1 MRKINLLVLTLL
13 MTATIAAQTPTKEQQ
28 AVQQTIENMFTA
40 LSHSDTSALKMY
52 VTRDVNFLE
61 YGQIWNIDTIV
72 HKAML
77 GKTIPDFNR
86 INSFKYVSTTIN
98 QKTAWVTY
106 YLQSTITKGGK
117 EEIVKWLETVI
128 LIRSRNFWKIN
139 VLHSTRLGNR

>member
-1 MRKINLLVLTLL
+1 MRKVNLLVLLLL
-13 MTATIAAQTPTKEQQ
+13 MTVTLEAQTPTKEQRT
-28 AVQQTIENMFTA
+28 VQKTIENMFTA

-52 VTRDVNFLE
+52 VTRNVNFLE
-61 YGQIWNIDTIV
+61 YGQIWNRDTIV

-77 GKTIPDFNR
+77 GKRIPDFNR
-86 INSFKYVSTTIN
+86 INSFEYVSTSIN

-128 LIRSRNFWKIN
+128 LIRNGNQWKIN
-139 VLHSTRLGNR
+139 VLHSTRLGTR